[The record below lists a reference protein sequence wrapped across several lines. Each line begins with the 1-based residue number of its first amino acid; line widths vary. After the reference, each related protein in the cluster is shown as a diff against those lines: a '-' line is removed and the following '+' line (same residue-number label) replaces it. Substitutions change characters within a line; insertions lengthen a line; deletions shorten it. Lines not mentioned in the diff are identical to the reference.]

1 VIAAAVVYA
10 ALVLAF
16 AASAR
21 WLSREHVTAHIAFV
35 IAGAVIAAVA
45 PSPPAGTAVEIKA
58 VAEVTL
64 ALILFHDAA
73 QVRPRQIDADRGLVL
88 RLLLVGLPL
97 TVVVGFLAARV
108 VFPAMPVMVALLL
121 AAALAPTDASLGAAT
136 VLNPVVPVR
145 VRRALNVESGLNDG
159 LITPVVLFAI
169 AAAAGE

>member
-1 VIAAAVVYA
+1 MTAAAVVYA

-21 WLSREHVTAHIAFV
+21 WLSRVYVTAPIAFV
-35 IAGAVIAAVA
+35 IAGAMISAVA

-121 AAALAPTDASLGAAT
+121 AAALAPTGMVWNGLS
-136 VLNPVVPVR
+136 VP
-145 VRRALNVESGLNDG
+145 
-159 LITPVVLFAI
+159 
-169 AAAAGE
+169 

>member
-1 VIAAAVVYA
+1 MQNSLALHVVRD
-10 ALVLAF
+10 V
-16 AASAR
+16 R
-21 WLSREHVTAHIAFV
+21 AHQSHF
-35 IAGAVIAAVA
+35 
-45 PSPPAGTAVEIKA
+45 KA

-121 AAALAPTDASLGAAT
+121 AAVCGDRFEPCGARPGSSSAERREWFERWADH
-136 VLNPVVPVR
+136 PGGAVR
-145 VRRALNVESGLNDG
+145 DRRGRR
-159 LITPVVLFAI
+159 
-169 AAAAGE
+169 

>member
-1 VIAAAVVYA
+1 MNTRVTAAAVVYA
-10 ALVLAF
+10 ALVLVF

-21 WLSREHVTAHIAFV
+21 WLSRVHITAPIAFV
-35 IAGAVIAAVA
+35 IAGAVIAAAV
-45 PSPPAGTAVEIKA
+45 PSSTAGTAGDIKA

-121 AAALAPTDASLGAAT
+121 AAVCGDRFEPCGARPGSSSAERREW
-136 VLNPVVPVR
+136 LERWADHPGGAVR
-145 VRRALNVESGLNDG
+145 DRRGRR
-159 LITPVVLFAI
+159 
-169 AAAAGE
+169 